1 MFVVKTFPL
10 ENVLPLTIL
19 VYFLSAKQNA
29 SYFIVRL
36 AARSQGELFFQ
47 IGLLGFQIVFKYRSF
62 IGIACSNRW
71 TEGGSVPAI
80 VDSALC

>member
-36 AARSQGELFFQ
+36 AARSQGELFFPD
-47 IGLLGFQIVFKYRSF
+47 RSF
-62 IGIACSNRW
+62 GLSNSLQIPFVHRN
-71 TEGGSVPAI
+71 SM
-80 VDSALC
+80 